1 MILRVVIDVA
11 VIGSGYGGAVVAA
24 RLARHARVLLI
35 ERGAWWRPGEFPET
49 MGGLARAYM
58 GRDNPGG
65 LWSMRLGV
73 GTGLAFASAFG
84 GSSAVNYGI
93 TARPDDHAFAGW
105 PVTAHELERWF
116 ARAERELEASPNP
129 RAAELPERAVL
140 DELEPGCRVD
150 LENTIDWASCDHCGK
165 CVPGCNRGAK
175 RSLDRTYLAHALR
188 NGVELRLRTEVRSL
202 AAVAGGY
209 RLELVGKGGTE
220 WVSARRVVL
229 AAGALGT
236 LDLLHRSRV
245 PLGPLF
251 GRRMSMN
258 GDGLAFLYDTRRP
271 LATHDGAPISTSV
284 RLRFDDGDGARRT
297 LMVMSGRVPR
307 AALRMAGA
315 GLAVLAGVLI
325 DRRARR
331 EHAAGRWLR
340 RIRDLI
346 AVGERGA
353 LARTFMY
360 KLDGQD
366 ASCGTA
372 RFTSSGAVVDWPD
385 YAADPVMQFA
395 AARLRAWAERIG
407 GVVVPDVATLP
418 GMRSFSVHPLG
429 GCRMG
434 ADISD
439 GVVDGVG
446 RVFDPSGGVHPG
458 LRIADGSVL
467 RGSLGVPPSLT
478 IAALSERIAADLE
491 RELATRA
498 P

>member
-1 MILRVVIDVA
+1 MIDVA

-35 ERGAWWRPGEFPET
+35 ERGAWWRPGDFPET

-105 PVTAHELERWF
+105 PVTAHELARWF

-129 RAAELPERAVL
+129 RAAELPDRAVL

-271 LATHDGAPISTSV
+271 LATHDGA
-284 RLRFDDGDGARRT
+284 
-297 LMVMSGRVPR
+297 
-307 AALRMAGA
+307 
-315 GLAVLAGVLI
+315 
-325 DRRARR
+325 
-331 EHAAGRWLR
+331 
-340 RIRDLI
+340 
-346 AVGERGA
+346 
-353 LARTFMY
+353 
-360 KLDGQD
+360 
-366 ASCGTA
+366 
-372 RFTSSGAVVDWPD
+372 
-385 YAADPVMQFA
+385 DPVMQFA